1 MPLLDT
7 HAIYLELV
15 PIFGEAA
22 ANALTGVLGRIVA
35 DLAQT
40 VTKEEFA
47 ELKAVVQQLANQ
59 VEALA
64 EAQRALAEAQKR
76 TEQRVEELAEAQKR
90 TEQRVDELAEAQKR
104 TEQRV
109 EELAEAQKRTEQRV
123 EQLARRMDELAEAQR
138 ALAQAQKRTEEEVRS
153 LAVALKQTRKMV
165 GGLSDAVGYTLE
177 DRAIRSLPGLLP
189 ELAGL
194 SPEGPFARRWV
205 RDREGELVE
214 LNILGY
220 ARRGSGEVVTLVGEA
235 KARARVKDVDN
246 LQRLL
251 AQLAGSEV
259 VRGELVGVLVAYQVR
274 PEVEEKARQAGVL
287 LVPSYL
293 LAL

>member
-1 MPLLDT
+1 LDT

-22 ANALTGVLGRIVA
+22 ASALTGVLGRIVA

-47 ELKAVVQQLANQ
+47 ELKAVVQQLATQ

-76 TEQRVEELAEAQKR
+76 TEQRVEQLA
-90 TEQRVDELAEAQKR
+90 TRVDELAEAQKR

-109 EELAEAQKRTEQRV
+109 DELAEAQKRTEQRV

-246 LQRLL
+246 LRRLL

-287 LVPSYL
+287 LVPSYR
-293 LAL
+293 LAV

>member
-1 MPLLDT
+1 MPLVVDT
-7 HAIYLELV
+7 FAIYQELV
-15 PIFGEAA
+15 PLFGEAA
-22 ANALTGVLGRIVA
+22 AKGLTTVLGRIVN

-47 ELKAVVQQLANQ
+47 ELKAVVQ
-59 VEALA
+59 
-64 EAQRALAEAQKR
+64 
-76 TEQRVEELAEAQKR
+76 ELATR
-90 TEQRVDELAEAQKR
+90 MDELAEAQKR

-109 EELAEAQKRTEQRV
+109 E
-123 EQLARRMDELAEAQR
+123 ELAEAQR

-287 LVPSYL
+287 LIPSYRL
-293 LAL
+293 PI

>member
-1 MPLLDT
+1 MPLVVDT
-7 HAIYLELV
+7 FAIYQELV
-15 PIFGEAA
+15 PLFGEAA
-22 ANALTGVLGRIVA
+22 AKGLTTVLGRIVN

-47 ELKAVVQQLANQ
+47 ELKAVVQ
-59 VEALA
+59 
-64 EAQRALAEAQKR
+64 
-76 TEQRVEELAEAQKR
+76 ELA
-90 TEQRVDELAEAQKR
+90 T
-104 TEQRV
+104 RV

-123 EQLARRMDELAEAQR
+123 EQLAARMDELAEAQER
-138 ALAQAQKRTEEEVRS
+138 TEQRVEELAEAQKRTEEEVRS

-259 VRGELVGVLVAYQVR
+259 VRGELVGVLVAYHVR

-287 LVPSYL
+287 LVPSYR
-293 LAL
+293 LAV

>member
-1 MPLLDT
+1 MPLVVDT
-7 HAIYLELV
+7 FAIYQELV
-15 PIFGEAA
+15 PLFGEAA
-22 ANALTGVLGRIVA
+22 AKGLTTVLGRIVN

-47 ELKAVVQQLANQ
+47 ELKAVVQELATRVEQLA
-59 VEALA
+59 
-64 EAQRALAEAQKR
+64 
-76 TEQRVEELAEAQKR
+76 T
-90 TEQRVDELAEAQKR
+90 
-104 TEQRV
+104 RV

-123 EQLARRMDELAEAQR
+123 EELAEAQR

-246 LQRLL
+246 LRRLL

-287 LVPSYL
+287 LVPSYRL
-293 LAL
+293 PI

>member
-1 MPLLDT
+1 VPLLDT

-47 ELKAVVQQLANQ
+47 ELKAVVQQLAIQ

-64 EAQRALAEAQKR
+64 EAQRALAQAQKR
-76 TEQRVEELAEAQKR
+76 TEQRVEQLAAR
-90 TEQRVDELAEAQKR
+90 MD
-104 TEQRV
+104 
-109 EELAEAQKRTEQRV
+109 ELAEAQKRTEQRV

-138 ALAQAQKRTEEEVRS
+138 ALAQAQKRTEEEVHS
-153 LAVALKQTRKMV
+153 LAVALKETRKMV

-194 SPEGPFARRWV
+194 SPEGPFTRRWV

-246 LQRLL
+246 LRRLL

>member
-1 MPLLDT
+1 MPLVVDT
-7 HAIYLELV
+7 FAIYQELV
-15 PIFGEAA
+15 PLFGEAA
-22 ANALTGVLGRIVA
+22 AKGLTTVLGRIVN

-47 ELKAVVQQLANQ
+47 ELKAVVQ
-59 VEALA
+59 
-64 EAQRALAEAQKR
+64 
-76 TEQRVEELAEAQKR
+76 ELA
-90 TEQRVDELAEAQKR
+90 T
-104 TEQRV
+104 RV

-123 EQLARRMDELAEAQR
+123 EELAEAQR

-220 ARRGSGEVVTLVGEA
+220 ARRSSGEVVTLVGEA

-246 LQRLL
+246 LRRLL

-287 LVPSYL
+287 LVPSYRL
-293 LAL
+293 PI

>member
-1 MPLLDT
+1 VPLLDT

-47 ELKAVVQQLANQ
+47 ELKAVVQQLATQ

-76 TEQRVEELAEAQKR
+76 TEQRVE
-90 TEQRVDELAEAQKR
+90 
-104 TEQRV
+104 
-109 EELAEAQKRTEQRV
+109 
-123 EQLARRMDELAEAQR
+123 QLAARMDELAEAQR

-246 LQRLL
+246 LRRLL
-251 AQLAGSEV
+251 AQLAGTEV

>member
-1 MPLLDT
+1 MPLVVDT
-7 HAIYLELV
+7 FAIYQELV
-15 PIFGEAA
+15 PLFGEAA
-22 ANALTGVLGRIVA
+22 AKGLTTVLGRIVN

-47 ELKAVVQQLANQ
+47 ELKAVVQELATR
-59 VEALA
+59 VEELA
-64 EAQRALAEAQKR
+64 KAQKR
-76 TEQRVEELAEAQKR
+76 TEQRVE
-90 TEQRVDELAEAQKR
+90 
-104 TEQRV
+104 
-109 EELAEAQKRTEQRV
+109 
-123 EQLARRMDELAEAQR
+123 ELAEAQR

-287 LVPSYL
+287 LIPSYR
-293 LAL
+293 LAV